1 MKLQEYNFFKEIQ
14 DTEYKNIAKNASL
27 KKFKKGEILFYQGEN
42 CTEVFFLKS
51 GRIKVFM
58 QSETISQ
65 KEITLYELKTPEQC
79 LVNTLSTIMKQE
91 TIASAKALEECEVWF
106 VPREKIVWLIDNSKA
121 YRDFKFE
128 LCGKRLHKLL
138 EFIYS
143 LQFSSLEQRIL
154 NWIYVQSKERIDI
167 THETL
172 AAFLGVS
179 REAISKNLKSLEKL
193 GYISLSRGYIN
204 VIL

>member
-1 MKLQEYNFFKEIQ
+1 MKLQEYNFFKEIE
-14 DTEYKNIAKNASL
+14 DTEYKDIAKSASL

-91 TIASAKALEECEVWF
+91 TIASAKALEECEVWL

-179 REAISKNLKSLEKL
+179 REAINKNLKSLEKL

>member
-1 MKLQEYNFFKEIQ
+1 LKLQEYNFFKEIE
-14 DTEYKNIAKNASL
+14 DTEYKDIAKSASL

-58 QSETISQ
+58 QSETISK

-91 TIASAKALEECEVWF
+91 TIASAKALEECEVWL

-179 REAISKNLKSLEKL
+179 REAINKNLKSLEKL

>member
-1 MKLQEYNFFKEIQ
+1 MKLQEYNFFKEIE
-14 DTEYKNIAKNASL
+14 DTEYKDIAKSASL

-58 QSETISQ
+58 QSETISK

-91 TIASAKALEECEVWF
+91 TIASAKALEECEVWL

-179 REAISKNLKSLEKL
+179 REAINKNLKSLEKL